1 MVYPDTELDLQ
12 NRLDAE
18 IDAHRMT
25 KKERGELLKAMHG
38 NSMYPYQEAE
48 CISPEVKDI
57 IIKNNETLKES
68 NNNLETAMGRV
79 RQLEDNIERLEAT
92 MVVLREEA
100 NDKRSELD
108 RLAQEEI
115 ELERERDDLNHKMY
129 VTRARVEE
137 MQEGIR
143 ERRGELEEMHK
154 EIRQRRRELED
165 QNEIGAD
172 LRLQINMLPRQP
184 YKQLQAEVV
193 RLQAEN
199 QRLRQPP
206 RHTMNL
212 NDVLGRDENMMSLTH
227 GRQGQPA
234 APDQANTRQASN
246 SSAAR
251 SELRLQSPSRKGT
264 QAQILQP
271 DRSMSIHRRL
281 PSVTFVD
288 QAGRAV
294 VLSQAMQEAI
304 KSVAVDMMKII
315 LAVNGSK
322 PRMDRMAQVM
332 KGSLGVVLTEAL
344 NLKEKDRG
352 CLIDI
357 LAHKVCT
364 QPKESLFACRHC
376 FNSRSFCIR
385 VIDDKLVAVQVHPQA
400 KPGGND
406 EDDEDHEMLDNG
418 GEVNDDGNPTSD
430 WVRSRGGRGSQRY
443 PGVW

>member
-143 ERRGELEEMHK
+143 ERR
-154 EIRQRRRELED
+154 
-165 QNEIGAD
+165 
-172 LRLQINMLPRQP
+172 
-184 YKQLQAEVV
+184 
-193 RLQAEN
+193 
-199 QRLRQPP
+199 
-206 RHTMNL
+206 
-212 NDVLGRDENMMSLTH
+212 
-227 GRQGQPA
+227 
-234 APDQANTRQASN
+234 
-246 SSAAR
+246 
-251 SELRLQSPSRKGT
+251 
-264 QAQILQP
+264 
-271 DRSMSIHRRL
+271 
-281 PSVTFVD
+281 
-288 QAGRAV
+288 
-294 VLSQAMQEAI
+294 
-304 KSVAVDMMKII
+304 
-315 LAVNGSK
+315 
-322 PRMDRMAQVM
+322 
-332 KGSLGVVLTEAL
+332 
-344 NLKEKDRG
+344 
-352 CLIDI
+352 
-357 LAHKVCT
+357 
-364 QPKESLFACRHC
+364 
-376 FNSRSFCIR
+376 
-385 VIDDKLVAVQVHPQA
+385 
-400 KPGGND
+400 
-406 EDDEDHEMLDNG
+406 
-418 GEVNDDGNPTSD
+418 
-430 WVRSRGGRGSQRY
+430 
-443 PGVW
+443 